1 MKTFLKTISVIM
13 VITMFVTMLSACGK
27 TITLD
32 VVDVDSTTSVET
44 KTGYTVEKVLANAEI
59 SLGEKD
65 ETVPALD
72 EKITEETKEIVIK
85 RYAKVTVVKDGKSY
99 DVEVVG
105 GTVED
110 ALKKAGITLKKNEV
124 TDVPAEQLLTDAMK
138 INVVKQLTVN
148 LTVDG
153 KTKEVSTSAATV
165 EDFLAEQKIKLGSD
179 DEVSESKD
187 TKIVNGMKITV
198 KRVEFKEETVTE
210 TIEFSVK
217 EKYSDSMA
225 KGQSKVEQEGSD
237 GQKEVTYKVKYVDGK
252 EDSKEVISEKVLK
265 DATDKVVV
273 YGTKA
278 SSSGSSSSGNSGGK
292 TETRRVRVEDCDG
305 SGHGYYEV
313 YYSDGSVEYIEF

>member
-1 MKTFLKTISVIM
+1 MKKVLKTISVIM
-13 VITMFVTMLSACGK
+13 VIAMFVTMFSACGK
-27 TITLD
+27 TVTID

-44 KTGYTVEKVLANAEI
+44 KTGYTVEKVLENAEI
-59 SLGEKD
+59 SLGDKD
-65 ETVPALD
+65 ETEPALD

-99 DVEVVG
+99 DVELVG

-110 ALKKAGITLKKNEV
+110 ALKKAGVTLKKNEV
-124 TDVPAEQLLTDAMK
+124 TDVPAEQVLTNAMT
-138 INVVKQLTVN
+138 INVMEQMTVK

-153 KTKEVSTSAATV
+153 KTKEISTSALTV
-165 EDFLAEQKIKLGSD
+165 KDFLAEQQIKLDSD
-179 DEVSESKD
+179 DEVSESVE
-187 TKIVNGMKITV
+187 TKVVNGLQITV
-198 KRVEFKEETVTE
+198 KRVEYKEETKTE
-210 TIEFSVK
+210 TIEFSTQ
-217 EKYSDSMA
+217 EKYSDSLA
-225 KGQSKVEQEGSD
+225 KGESKVEKEGSD

-265 DATDKVVV
+265 EATDKVVV
-273 YGTKA
+273 YGTKG
-278 SSSGSSSSGNSGGK
+278 SSGSSDSGSSGGK